1 MEARDS
7 QKEHV
12 ERSSE
17 THWIVCKSRDKCTG
31 EEHRF
36 QRLKHRRLK
45 LDMYEPACLS
55 RAARYEVA
63 NPLVV
68 CVLRKGK
75 QAEEKVHKR
84 DGATDEQRAY
94 RKDGQPWP
102 VIDGRQVAHIE
113 IRPARTIS

>member
-17 THWIVCKSRDKCTG
+17 THWIVCKSRHKCTG

-55 RAARYEVA
+55 RAVRYEAA

-68 CVLRKGK
+68 CVVRKGK

-84 DGATDEQRAY
+84 DGTTDEQRAY
-94 RKDGQPWP
+94 RKGGPPWAA
-102 VIDGRQVAHIE
+102 IDERLVAHIE
-113 IRPARTIS
+113 IRLA